1 LSCTVSEEARR
12 DVWRCDEAM
21 QSTGQRKG
29 FSLIELL
36 VVLAIISL
44 FAAVAVPT
52 LMSYRSRRNRDI
64 GDAALVLRSTLRI
77 ARTYAIQYRVRAA
90 VFLSSDRYHVE
101 YEDKKTGEWD
111 RPLGNFAKDVVL
123 PDNAR
128 LSWDTTVVPIHG
140 VPAHIFDQT
149 GTLDSLSAL
158 KAIITISDTTNEADD
173 AKIEILR
180 ATGRVRIQ

>member
-1 LSCTVSEEARR
+1 
-12 DVWRCDEAM
+12 M
-21 QSTGQRKG
+21 QSTRQCKG

-36 VVLAIISL
+36 VVLAIIAL
-44 FAAVAVPT
+44 FAGVAVPT
-52 LMSYRSRRNRDI
+52 LMNFRSRRNRDI
-64 GDAALVLRSTLRI
+64 GDAALVLRSTLRT

-90 VFLSSDRYHVE
+90 VLLYTDQYHLE
-101 YEDKKTGEWD
+101 YEDRKSKHWD
-111 RPLGNFAKDVVL
+111 RPLANYAKDRLL
-123 PDNAR
+123 PDNVR
-128 LSWDTTVVPIHG
+128 LSWDTTVVPVRG

-158 KAIITISDTTNEADD
+158 KAMITITDTANEVDD